1 MVGQIQ
7 LCFLNPFKVPPYS
20 CITSLFPNF
29 YVALTCTM
37 PATLVVVFNQD
48 ITYCNQLLFFVHSAA
63 TVLGVKLT
71 QGHFSMIAS
80 PARDPRE

>member
-1 MVGQIQ
+1 M
-7 LCFLNPFKVPPYS
+7 FSEPFQPTIKVPPYS
-20 CITSLFPNF
+20 CVASLFPNF
-29 YVALTCTM
+29 YAALTCTM

-48 ITYCNQLLFFVHSAA
+48 VTYCNQLLFFVHSAA
-63 TVLGVKLT
+63 TVLHVGVKLT